1 MPPHGSQE
9 NSGETELWE
18 HRIKVIMND
27 YGNYIKNELPY
38 LTIPGKYSE
47 FLKTI
52 IRDLHSKI
60 KTSLENLRDPDL
72 SSDIALILSGA
83 TRYNLSR
90 VWHTVLD
97 LTQNTIDVSKDL
109 YFFMDSVYERL
120 GGEEVPYFIKLTLT
134 NLVPGTVDICRYV
147 LRPFLINLR
156 EAFDY
161 LTNKKAYIIF
171 ATPSLMKNPVD
182 WALLIHEAAH
192 ILEEEKLQIVINYYP
207 QLRQELY
214 LGGYNLASTS
224 AFDVE
229 EAMPNWALE
238 IACDILATISCGPI
252 FGYRLYDNFFREEK
266 ILYVTHPPI
275 KKRLKLIAD
284 ELEKW
289 GWMEEASD
297 IRAKIS
303 RIRMPEFIENVSLP
317 EHCNEI
323 IEDIRAKAR
332 SEKIEYECTNELR
345 KRIDLLGERLN
356 NLKPCITVKGEYADL
371 KDLLNASQH
380 VRKELAE
387 TLEFKEFLADMI
399 RLITAKDLYHKYESL
414 IAK

>member
-1 MPPHGSQE
+1 MLPHGSQE
-9 NSGETELWE
+9 NSGEAELWE

-27 YGNYIKNELPY
+27 YENYIKNELPY

-60 KTSLENLRDPDL
+60 KTSLANLRDPDL
-72 SSDIALILSGA
+72 SSDVALILSGT

-109 YFFMDSVYERL
+109 YFFMDSIYERL

-192 ILEEEKLQIVINYYP
+192 ILEEEKLQIVIKYYP
-207 QLRQELY
+207 QLRHELY
-214 LGGYNLASTS
+214 LGGYELVSTS

-252 FGYRLYDNFFREEK
+252 FGYRLYDNYFREEK

-284 ELEKW
+284 ELEKC
-289 GWMEEASD
+289 GWIKEASD

-303 RIRMPEFIENVSLP
+303 RIHMPEFIENVSLP

-332 SEKIEYECTNELR
+332 SEKIEYKCTDELR
-345 KRIDLLGERLN
+345 KRIDLLGKKLN
-356 NLKPCITVKGEYADL
+356 NLKPCITVKGEYVDL

-380 VRKELAE
+380 VKKELAE